1 MYWDFSCLRLMRIT
15 NQKNESHRHFLSKL
29 RNPENDLA
37 IRIEKIEVTWIL
49 HKGPEFMNGAFAL
62 PETYLFWIYKFMK
75 LKLL

>member
-1 MYWDFSCLRLMRIT
+1 MSEV
-15 NQKNESHRHFLSKL
+15 NENHQPKNESHRHFLSKM

-49 HKGPEFMNGAFAL
+49 HEGPEFMNGAFAL